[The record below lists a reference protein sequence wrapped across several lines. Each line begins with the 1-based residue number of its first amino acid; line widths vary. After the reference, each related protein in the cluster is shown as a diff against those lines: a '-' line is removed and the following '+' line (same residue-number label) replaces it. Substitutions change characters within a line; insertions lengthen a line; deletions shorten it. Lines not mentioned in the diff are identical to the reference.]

1 MNTLYDSRDALRK
14 IRKAFN
20 MLRQEGIQT
29 QMRYVCC
36 MSCGAPEAPVFS
48 PLVYILREDELEFRA
63 IGVVPVYFRNP
74 ERSDLLGARAL
85 GDQVRIALEISG
97 LTVEW
102 SGNPDH
108 AVMVM
113 A

>member
-1 MNTLYDSRDALRK
+1 MDTLYDTRDALRK

-20 MLRQEGIQT
+20 MLRQEGVQA

-36 MSCGAPEAPVFS
+36 MQCGAPEVPFFS

-74 ERSDLLGARAL
+74 DSSDLPGTHAL
-85 GDQVRIALEISG
+85 GDQVRIALEMSG
-97 LTVEW
+97 LRVEW